1 MSIGANIRR
10 IREEKGLKQVEL
22 AKMANV
28 TQAMICQIER
38 GIKPPSL
45 PLSVDIAKVL
55 ECSIDDLVEER

>member
-28 TQAMICQIER
+28 TQAMICQIEL
-38 GIKPPSL
+38 GTKPPSL